1 MEVNPICRDWSP
13 PSEAISASACSEK
26 GSRPSSARSAP
37 RRLFDCVRML
47 DCKLSRNEKAM
58 TMDAT
63 PRMTQDMERTS
74 GFSPRRASRSAMLQT
89 HFLKTDFI
97 IANLLTNVQHS
108 TTYSHHKD
116 HEDFGN
122 CYIFNFL
129 TS

>member
-1 MEVNPICRDWSP
+1 MEVNPICRDW
-13 PSEAISASACSEK
+13 
-26 GSRPSSARSAP
+26 SAP

-63 PRMTQDMERTS
+63 PRMTQDMERSS
-74 GFSPRRASRSAMLQT
+74 GFSPRRASRTAMLQT

-116 HEDFGN
+116 HEGHEDCGN

-129 TS
+129 TSCSSRPSWFNL